1 MVASIYRAYSPY
13 MFYKAVKVLGNP
25 DDAEDAVHNAMLKI
39 IKHIDVIDTSDIK
52 RLKPLCGVMAKNAAI
67 DIARIKDNR
76 HEELDDEVGNKDGDG
91 RPEEVLI
98 KDETYNIIVESLR
111 MLDEKY
117 RDVLILKFSE
127 DLKEREIALLLGVPE
142 KTVDTRIRR
151 GKEMLK
157 KILETEGIHG

>member
-1 MVASIYRAYSPY
+1 
-13 MFYKAVKVLGNP
+13 MFYKAVTVLGNP

-67 DIARIKDNR
+67 DISRHKDNR
-76 HEELDDEVGNKDGDG
+76 HEELDDEDGNKDGDG
-91 RPEEVLI
+91 SPEEVLL
-98 KDETYNIIVESLR
+98 KNETYDIIVRAIR

-117 RDVLILKFSE
+117 RDVLILKYWE
-127 DLKEREIALLLGVPE
+127 GLREREISFLLGVPE

-151 GKEMLK
+151 GKEILREL
-157 KILETEGIHG
+157 LETEGING

>member
-1 MVASIYRAYSPY
+1 
-13 MFYKAVKVLGNP
+13 MFYKAVTVLGNP
-25 DDAEDAVHNAMLKI
+25 DDAEDAVHDAMLKI

-52 RLKPLCGVMAKNAAI
+52 RLKPLCGVIAKNSAI
-67 DIARIKDNR
+67 DIARHKDNR
-76 HEELDDEVGNKDGDG
+76 YEELDDEGENIDGDG
-91 RPEEVLI
+91 SPEEVLL
-98 KDETYNIIVESLR
+98 KNETYDIIVESLR

-117 RDVLILKFSE
+117 RDVLMLKYRE
-127 DLKEREIALLLGVPE
+127 DLKEREIALLLGIPE